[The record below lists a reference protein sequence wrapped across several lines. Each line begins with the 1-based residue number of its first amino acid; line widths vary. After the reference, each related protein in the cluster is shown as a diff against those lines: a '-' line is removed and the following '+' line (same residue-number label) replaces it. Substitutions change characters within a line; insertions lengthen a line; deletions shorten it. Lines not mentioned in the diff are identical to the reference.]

1 MNVLTI
7 NPRFLTLKECEQV
20 SVFASCCRYDADDS
34 IEGDKY
40 ECEELSHQ
48 PPIIQEWFDQWCGEA
63 SAEYNLHPDDNRDR
77 LWQKFCEV
85 VGR

>member
-7 NPRFLTLKECEQV
+7 TPRFLTVAECRQV
-20 SVFASCCRYDADDS
+20 WEFGFSILCDQNLNDD
-34 IEGDKY
+34 DVKP
-40 ECEELSHQ
+40 LNDQ

-63 SAEYNLHPDDNRDR
+63 SAEYNLHADDDRDE